1 MEQNATQVEFS
12 SRWHAALW
20 LGCELPKFAGLGM
33 LIVEV
38 LEDPPDTNLVTIL
51 LITVSVIVQLII
63 EPSPR
68 PPGWNGGR
76 AVSMAASNRLGL
88 NGPLISKVQTA
99 ILVAGLI
106 GFVAAV
112 TVSFSR

>member
-33 LIVEV
+33 LIGEV
-38 LEDPPDTNLVTIL
+38 QDFSNINLVTIL
-51 LITVSVIVQLII
+51 LITVSVMVQVLI
-63 EPSPR
+63 SPDR
-68 PPGWNGGR
+68 PPGTLR
-76 AVSMAASNRLGL
+76 TISMAASNRLGL
-88 NGPLISKVQTA
+88 NGSLIWKVQAA
-99 ILVAGLI
+99 IYVACLV